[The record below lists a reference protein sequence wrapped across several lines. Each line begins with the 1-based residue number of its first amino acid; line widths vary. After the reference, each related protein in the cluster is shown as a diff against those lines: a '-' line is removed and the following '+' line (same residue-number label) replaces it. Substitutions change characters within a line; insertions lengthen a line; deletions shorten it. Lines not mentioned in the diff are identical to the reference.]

1 MKHSE
6 YVRQREARDP
16 AFKAA
21 REALEP
27 EFQFRR
33 ALIRARLDAGLTQEE
48 LAERIGT
55 KQPAIARLESG
66 STRPS
71 FETLQRLAVAL
82 EVTFAVTPAGVEA
95 LAYTPAM

>member
-1 MKHSE
+1 MKHTD
-6 YVRQREARDP
+6 YVRQREAHD
-16 AFKAA
+16 AEFKAA
-21 REALEP
+21 RAALEP

-48 LAERIGT
+48 LALRVGT

-71 FETLQRLAVAL
+71 FEMLQRLAAAL
-82 EVTFAVTPAGVEA
+82 GVTFAVTPVGVET
-95 LAYTPAM
+95 LEYTPAT